1 MKVMSLGKRLTGL
14 VLVTL
19 GAIGFIVCLAGI
31 AGVWIVGSRIQ
42 QVNSEVFRQADEL
55 VVQVD
60 RRAAQARDAVAGT
73 RDLADELKQTLRAS
87 AKELVAE
94 RVAERAASLPE
105 IENIERRLMSAM
117 ERADGLVQVSASTA
131 ELIEQVLATVGVIAA
146 QRDVDL
152 KGASE
157 LTATIRSTRESLAN
171 ASERLADVQRTLAE
185 IRQKR
190 DVDVHLEQ
198 VAKLS
203 LGIIAKLDVGQKQ
216 LAAFRSRLDETR
228 SRLGQLEG
236 RMRMWIF
243 AAQWLILLLI
253 GWGGAGQYCL
263 LLQGWRILRP
273 GSPTVKMP
281 ADANQESLT

>member
-1 MKVMSLGKRLTGL
+1 
-14 VLVTL
+14 
-19 GAIGFIVCLAGI
+19 
-31 AGVWIVGSRIQ
+31 
-42 QVNSEVFRQADEL
+42 
-55 VVQVD
+55 
-60 RRAAQARDAVAGT
+60 
-73 RDLADELKQTLRAS
+73 
-87 AKELVAE
+87 
-94 RVAERAASLPE
+94 
-105 IENIERRLMSAM
+105 SAM

-203 LGIIAKLDVGQKQ
+203 LGILAKLDVGQKQ

>member
-203 LGIIAKLDVGQKQ
+203 LGILAKLDVGQKQ

-263 LLQGWRILRP
+263 LLQGWRTLRP